1 MSVEGPIEPPL
12 RLSELAD
19 IDSPEV
25 VKAALRRFRK
35 RALVWTVWLVVAV
48 LVALLLLPTFNR
60 DRNDLRLQFLRAP
73 GESTGAILHQGP
85 YDATILSVVR
95 LNKLQYGVHLVA
107 TVRTLEAGL
116 QQLIY
121 MGSSFQ
127 DNKPAGGFSFPSV
140 DGRST
145 EVWYVGRAGD
155 PVVVIPFF
163 VASDEILHKPTKDL
177 PALRLDLRKVGVLP
191 VAPWTW
197 R

>member
-19 IDSPEV
+19 VDSPEI
-25 VKAALRRFRK
+25 VKAALRRFR
-35 RALVWTVWLVVAV
+35 RRVFVWTVWLVIAV
-48 LVALLLLPTFNR
+48 LAALLLAPTFNR
-60 DRNDLRLQFLRAP
+60 ERNDLRLQFLRAP
-73 GESTGAILHQGP
+73 GEATGAIIHQGP
-85 YDATILSVVR
+85 YDATILNVVR

-107 TVRTLEAGL
+107 TARSLEAGL
-116 QQLIY
+116 QQLVY
-121 MGSSFQ
+121 TGSIQ
-127 DNKPAGGFSFPSV
+127 DNKPVGGFSVESV

-145 EVWYVGRAGD
+145 EVWYLGRAGN

-163 VASDEILHKPTKDL
+163 VTSAEILHKPVTDL
-177 PALRLDLRKVGVLP
+177 PALRFDLRKIGVLP

>member
-12 RLSELAD
+12 RLSDLAD
-19 IDSPEV
+19 VDSPEV

-35 RALVWTVWLVVAV
+35 RVLVWTVWLVIAV
-48 LVALLLLPTFNR
+48 LAALLLLPTYNR
-60 DRNDLRLQFLRAP
+60 GRNDLRQQFLRAP
-73 GESTGAILHQGP
+73 GEATGAILHQGL
-85 YDATILSVVR
+85 YEATILSVVR

-107 TVRTLEAGL
+107 TVPSLEAGL
-116 QQLIY
+116 QRLTY
-121 MGSSFQ
+121 
-127 DNKPAGGFSFPSV
+127 AGGFENNKSVGGFSVESV

-145 EVWYVGRAGD
+145 EVWFVGRAGD

-163 VASDEILHKPTKDL
+163 VMSDEILHLPMKDL
-177 PALRLDLRKVGVLP
+177 PALRFDLRKIGVLP